1 MAIEDKRVRRTK
13 KLLRQALA
21 ELMREKEFKN
31 ITVSDV
37 VRRADINRGTFYVYY
52 RDVYD
57 LREKVENEMVDTLR
71 GTIEAALP
79 EVVAQASMRPVIE
92 QAVRYLEEN
101 HDLAFVL
108 LRDNGVGSFEDKL
121 MALMEECSRQLKP
134 PKNEADQFPIWFVA
148 AGCIGLLKRWMMQP
162 VPTARDE
169 VLDRLDDLLCRILQT
184 A

>member
-1 MAIEDKRVRRTK
+1 MEDKRVRRTK

-71 GTIEAALP
+71 GTTLGALP
-79 EVVAQASMRPVIE
+79 EVLAQASLRPVIA
-92 QAVRYLEEN
+92 QAVSYLEEN

-108 LRDNGVGSFEDKL
+108 LRDSAGGSFENKL
-121 MALMEECSRQLKP
+121 MSLMEECSQHLRPSQ
-134 PKNEADQFPIWFVA
+134 NEADEFSIWFVA
-148 AGCIGLLKRWMMQP
+148 AGCVGLLKKWMMQP
-162 VPTARDE
+162 EPAARVE
-169 VLDRLDDLLCRILQT
+169 VLDMLDNLLCRILQPV
-184 A
+184 

>member
-1 MAIEDKRVRRTK
+1 MAVEDKRVRRTK

-57 LREKVENEMVDTLR
+57 LREKVENELVDALR
-71 GTIEAALP
+71 GTIEGALS
-79 EVVAQASMRPVIE
+79 EVMAHASMRPVIE

-101 HDLAFVL
+101 YDLAFVL
-108 LRDNGVGSFEDKL
+108 LRDSGVGSFEDKL
-121 MALMEECSRQLKP
+121 MQLMEECSQQLMP
-134 PKNEADQFPIWFVA
+134 PQSDADRFSIWFVA
-148 AGCIGLLKRWMMQP
+148 AGCIGLLKKWMIQP
-162 VPTARDE
+162 VPAARDA
-169 VLDRLDDLLCRILQT
+169 VLDRLDELLCRILQP